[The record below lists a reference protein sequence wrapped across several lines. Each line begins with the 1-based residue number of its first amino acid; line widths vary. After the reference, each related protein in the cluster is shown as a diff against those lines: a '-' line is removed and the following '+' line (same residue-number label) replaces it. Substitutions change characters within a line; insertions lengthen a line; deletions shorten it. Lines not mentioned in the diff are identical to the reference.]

1 MSRVDKYE
9 RRANIV
15 NVIVNIGIALMIFI
29 LVSTIVLGLIFYED
43 PMTQYNNGIHADDG
57 GRWTYDGF
65 MISKNRSRY
74 SYHCDTC
81 GRGIVFLTLGGD
93 HLRSFLDKNCH
104 M

>member
-1 MSRVDKYE
+1 MTDTEYRYL
-9 RRANIV
+9 RRADIV
-15 NVIVNIGIALMIFI
+15 NAIGNIIIALVILI

-65 MISKNRSRY
+65 MISKGRSRY

-81 GRGIVFLTLGGD
+81 GRSIV
-93 HLRSFLDKNCH
+93 LDEWRK
-104 M
+104 

>member
-1 MSRVDKYE
+1 MDYMEKCI
-9 RRANIV
+9 RRRKIAKAICNIFA
-15 NVIVNIGIALMIFI
+15 ILMILIFVFT
-29 LVSTIVLGLIFYED
+29 LVLGLIFYED

-81 GRGIVFLTLGGD
+81 GRSIV
-93 HLRSFLDKNCH
+93 LDEWRK
-104 M
+104 

>member
-1 MSRVDKYE
+1 MSRADKYE
-9 RRANIV
+9 RRANIA
-15 NVIVNIGIALMIFI
+15 NTIVNIGIALMIFI

-65 MISKNRSRY
+65 MISKNRSRSRY

-81 GRGIVFLTLGGD
+81 GRSLVLNEW
-93 HLRSFLDKNCH
+93 RK
-104 M
+104 

>member
-15 NVIVNIGIALMIFI
+15 NVIVNIGIALIIFI
-29 LVSTIVLGLIFYED
+29 LVSTIVLSLIFYED

-81 GRGIVFLTLGGD
+81 GRSIV
-93 HLRSFLDKNCH
+93 LDEWRK
-104 M
+104 

>member
-15 NVIVNIGIALMIFI
+15 NAIGNVFFFLMIAI
-29 LVSTIVLGLIFYED
+29 VVSTIVLGLIFYES

-65 MISKNRSRY
+65 VITKNRSRY

-81 GRGIVFLTLGGD
+81 GRSII
-93 HLRSFLDKNCH
+93 LDEWRK
-104 M
+104 

>member
-29 LVSTIVLGLIFYED
+29 LVSTIVLSLIFYED
-43 PMTQYNNGIHADDG
+43 PMTQYNNGIHAEDG

-81 GRGIVFLTLGGD
+81 GRSIV
-93 HLRSFLDKNCH
+93 LDEWRK
-104 M
+104 

>member
-15 NVIVNIGIALMIFI
+15 NAIVNIGIALMIFI

-43 PMTQYNNGIHADDG
+43 PMTQYNNGIHANDG

-74 SYHCDTC
+74 SYHCDMC
-81 GRGIVFLTLGGD
+81 GRSIV
-93 HLRSFLDKNCH
+93 LDEWRK
-104 M
+104 

>member
-81 GRGIVFLTLGGD
+81 GRSIV
-93 HLRSFLDKNCH
+93 LDEWRK
-104 M
+104 

>member
-9 RRANIV
+9 RRANII

-81 GRGIVFLTLGGD
+81 GRSLV
-93 HLRSFLDKNCH
+93 LDEWRK
-104 M
+104 

>member
-15 NVIVNIGIALMIFI
+15 NTIVNIIIALTILI
-29 LVSTIVLGLIFYED
+29 LVSIIVLGIVFYED

-81 GRGIVFLTLGGD
+81 GRSIV
-93 HLRSFLDKNCH
+93 LDKW
-104 M
+104 MK

>member
-15 NVIVNIGIALMIFI
+15 NAIGNIIIALMILI

-57 GRWTYDGF
+57 GKWTYDGF
-65 MISKNRSRY
+65 MISKNHSRY

-81 GRGIVFLTLGGD
+81 GRSIV
-93 HLRSFLDKNCH
+93 LDEWRK
-104 M
+104 

>member
-1 MSRVDKYE
+1 MDYMEKCI
-9 RRANIV
+9 RRAKITKAICNIFA
-15 NVIVNIGIALMIFI
+15 ILMILIFVFT
-29 LVSTIVLGLIFYED
+29 LVLGLIFYED

-81 GRGIVFLTLGGD
+81 GRSIV
-93 HLRSFLDKNCH
+93 LDEWRK
-104 M
+104 

>member
-1 MSRVDKYE
+1 MTDTEYRYL
-9 RRANIV
+9 RRADLVNAIGNI
-15 NVIVNIGIALMIFI
+15 IIALMILI

-65 MISKNRSRY
+65 MISKSRSRY

-81 GRGIVFLTLGGD
+81 GRSIV
-93 HLRSFLDKNCH
+93 LDEWRK
-104 M
+104 